1 MITLYHGS
9 GAQDFEIVLGNL
21 LSDEEHEAM
30 MLNVR
35 QVLRSRGE
43 DFAVDFLERFPFR
56 VTEGRNHFN
65 DEFCLLITQVSLPEY
80 ENFRTLAD
88 KSEVKWAFQQIA
100 SVATELGPYIRFI
113 AVDLNRTLPGRW
125 DVFICH
131 ASDDKEKV
139 VEPLYRHL
147 ESVGIRCRYDRG
159 EILWG
164 DSIVG
169 KINEG
174 LRSSRFVIVAVSPA
188 LLKKVWAT
196 KEMNAALSQEIDSGL
211 TRVLPLMV
219 GTDEDLHQIT
229 AQLAI
234 QRDKRYLRWCGDPQN
249 IEREL
254 RALIRR
260 ENAKGNA

>member
-9 GAQDFEIVLGNL
+9 GAQDFEILANL
-21 LSDEEHEAM
+21 LNDEEHEAL

-35 QVLRSRGE
+35 QLLRARGE
-43 DFAVDFLERFPFR
+43 DYAIDFLERFPFR

-65 DEFCLLITQVSLPEY
+65 DEFCLLITQVPLPEY
-80 ENFRTLAD
+80 ENFRTAAEQ
-88 KSEVKWAFQQIA
+88 SEVRWAFQQIA
-100 SVATELGPYIRFI
+100 SVVTELGPYIRFI
-113 AVDLNRTLPGRW
+113 AVDLKRMLPERW

-131 ASDDKEKV
+131 ASDDKKEV

-147 ESVGIRCRYDRG
+147 ESVGIRCWYDRG

-188 LLKKVWAT
+188 LLKKAWAT
-196 KEMNAALSQEIDSGL
+196 KEMNAALSQEIDTGQ

-234 QRDKRYLRWCGDPQN
+234 QRDKRYLRWCGEPQD

-260 ENAKGNA
+260 ENAKGKA